1 MQAHAQMLNGSGMHA
16 AAEAENELPLVR
28 VDLSLSAKQ
37 ITAVFAVLVSA
48 VGALGTAGWLVLPA
62 KQTDLEQ
69 VRIVVQHLQGEF
81 QEMQKVTMQLT
92 GAVND
97 LVTSVNQLREAPVK
111 VIEKRTQIIKPAP
124 AGKPAGAAR

>member
-1 MQAHAQMLNGSGMHA
+1 MHA